1 MNALI
6 TALRDGAFSRS
17 VLNFTISAY
26 TLLIL
31 YGVNI
36 APRLI
41 PAHVLI
47 TNFIEWTGLVSVA
60 QWLDTK
66 LFATAADNSGLM
78 ASMGLII
85 IISSAAFLG
94 LQGGRPNPLP
104 SQPAYG
110 ALLGGC
116 VMVDFGGAAVWVAA
130 TSIVLALSVALTF
143 KVLPGNSL
151 NDWADVLAYGALAP
165 MLAIFSAP
173 FTLLAFIAVGAPS
186 SRPLR
191 INVETSAYNP
201 IYTESAKQR
210 RDGHGAAIR
219 PTLPF

>member
-17 VLNFTISAY
+17 VLNFTISVC

-31 YGVNI
+31 YGVFF
-36 APRLI
+36 APRHI

-47 TNFIEWTGLVSVA
+47 ANFIEWTGLVSVA
-60 QWLDTK
+60 HWLDTK
-66 LFATAADNSGLM
+66 LFATAADNSDLM
-78 ASMGLII
+78 TGMGLII
-85 IISSAAFLG
+85 IISSAAFQG
-94 LQGGRPNPLP
+94 LQGGMPNPLP

-116 VMVDFGGAAVWVAA
+116 LMVDFGGAAIWVAVI
-130 TSIVLALSVALTF
+130 SIVLALSVALTLN
-143 KVLPGNSL
+143 VLSENSL
-151 NDWADVLAYGALAP
+151 ADWSDVLVYGAFAP

-173 FTLLAFIAVGAPS
+173 FTLLAFIAVGSSS
-186 SRPLR
+186 SRPLK

-201 IYTESAKQR
+201 IYTESAKKS
-210 RDGHGAAIR
+210 RDNHGAAIR
-219 PTLPF
+219 PTLPL